1 MNFREYGVMV
11 LAGILSVA
19 PCGAQEPGVLE
30 QEVEQSYAIN
40 PNATVS
46 IRNLDGS
53 IRIYGGTAAE
63 LNLYATKKAYTQER
77 LKQISIDVS
86 ARPSEVSIE
95 TKFPPRPKWSLG
107 DRSGT
112 VDYVLVLPQTCSI
125 SRLELSNGEVL
136 IDGMRGPNLHA
147 NLGNGRM
154 FGRNCYGD
162 VGLAVTNG
170 DLDVA
175 YDWWERRPFS
185 LHAATTNGD
194 VRAFVPG
201 EAAFHLLAASVNG
214 QVVSDFTGQQDR
226 QAKGS
231 RKIDMLVGEKSEAEV
246 NVRATNGDVKIVE
259 VNP

>member
-1 MNFREYGVMV
+1 MNLRAYGVIV
-11 LAGILSVA
+11 LAVIVSVA

-30 QEVEQSYAIN
+30 QDVEQSYPIDPTAN
-40 PNATVS
+40 VS
-46 IRNLDGS
+46 I
-53 IRIYGGTAAE
+53 
-63 LNLYATKKAYTQER
+63 KER
-77 LKQISIDVS
+77 LIQISFDVS
-86 ARPSEVSIE
+86 AQPNAVSIE

-136 IDGMRGPNLHA
+136 IDGMRGANLHA

-226 QAKGS
+226 KAKGPH
-231 RKIDMLVGEKSEAEV
+231 KIDMLVGEKSEAEV
-246 NVRATNGDVKIVE
+246 NVHATNGDVKIVE

>member
-1 MNFREYGVMV
+1 MNLRGHGVMV
-11 LAGILSVA
+11 FLAALAAVA

-30 QEVEQSYAIN
+30 QEVEQSYPID
-40 PNATVS
+40 PNASVS

-53 IRIYGGTAAE
+53 IRIYGGNAAE
-63 LNLYATKKAYTQER
+63 LKLYATKKAYSEER

-86 ARPSEVSIE
+86 AQPNAVSIE

-125 SRLELSNGEVL
+125 SRLELCNGEVL
-136 IDGMRGPNLHA
+136 IDGMRGANLHA

-201 EAAFHLLAASVNG
+201 EAAFHLLAATVQG

-226 QAKGS
+226 QAKGP

-246 NVRATNGDVKIVE
+246 NIHATNGDVKIVE
-259 VNP
+259 DP

>member
-1 MNFREYGVMV
+1 MILREYGVIV
-11 LAGILSVA
+11 LATIVSIAQG
-19 PCGAQEPGVLE
+19 GAQEPGVLE
-30 QEVEQSYAIN
+30 EDVEQSYPID

-63 LNLYATKKAYTQER
+63 LNLYATKKAYSEER

-86 ARPSEVSIE
+86 AQPNTVSIE
-95 TKFPPRPKWSLG
+95 TKFPPRPKWGVG

-136 IDGMRGPNLHA
+136 IDGMRGA
-147 NLGNGRM
+147 NLNATLSNGRM

-214 QVVSDFTGQQDR
+214 QVASDFTGQQDR
-226 QAKGS
+226 QAKS
-231 RKIDMLVGEKSEAEV
+231 PRKIDMLVGEKAEAQV
-246 NVRATNGDVKIVE
+246 SIHATNGNVNIVE